1 MSFPKIISLIFH
13 PLWMP
18 TLIYLCATTVDP
30 MLLMDEMVNYYVLIL
45 LLMCIIAP
53 ALSMMIMVR
62 FGMLSGLELKQRTE
76 RTGPYMLVM
85 FYFILCYVLLK
96 WRMDLLPQEIFRMF
110 LAVIVSL
117 AVALAINLSWKI
129 SVHML
134 AQGGLFGT
142 LLALNYLHQA
152 PVMGFVMLSILVA
165 GFTGYAR
172 VQLDAHTPGQVYAG
186 FLLGT
191 VVNVVVIMA

>member
-1 MSFPKIISLIFH
+1 
-13 PLWMP
+13 
-18 TLIYLCATTVDP
+18 